1 MGAHSYP
8 ARVFPGKRLGGHMG
22 VETKTYKNLELVK
35 IDAENNL
42 LFIKGAV
49 PGAAN
54 GRIIVRKQHG

>member
-1 MGAHSYP
+1 
-8 ARVFPGKRLGGHMG
+8 MG